1 MRSSQ
6 CNAEWR
12 SGNAELLFVI
22 YRTLSENKK
31 VLPIH
36 SVDSNHEQMTEIPE
50 PQSEIRNLRV
60 AAIGVGSL
68 GRHHARNFAELLRER
83 RIGSVTVC
91 DSNGEVAAKVAADNG
106 LDRSVTDWR
115 ELLGSVDAVS
125 IATPT
130 ETHCNIAV
138 PFLESGVH
146 VLVEKPIA
154 LTLQEAD
161 KMIAAAKGSGAKLMV
176 GQLERFNPAMVAL
189 RPHVT
194 QPLYFEIHRVSPF
207 PNRSLDVDVVLDV
220 MIHDLD
226 AVQWLVGEDVK
237 VTAIHA
243 VGIPVISDK
252 VDAANA
258 RIEFENGAVANITA
272 SRIGTEKI
280 RKTRFY
286 QTNAYV
292 VLDYA
297 TKFASLT
304 SLNPEASH
312 PLLGISINRLEIND
326 VEPLRAE
333 IKAFLDSIE
342 RDVDP
347 PVTGADGR
355 RALALAAG
363 VLEKIDAH
371 ASRVFAKSRD

>member
-1 MRSSQ
+1 M
-6 CNAEWR
+6 AER
-12 SGNAELLFVI
+12 P
-22 YRTLSENKK
+22 K
-31 VLPIH
+31 
-36 SVDSNHEQMTEIPE
+36 
-50 PQSEIRNLRV
+50 LRV
-60 AAIGVGSL
+60 GAIGVGSL
-68 GRHHARNFAELLRER
+68 GRHHARNYRELEGDGRVDFVG
-83 RIGSVTVC
+83 IC
-91 DSNGEVAAKVAADNG
+91 DSNAETALDVATQQRTA
-106 LDRSVTDWR
+106 RFSDWR
-115 ELLGSVDAVS
+115 ELHGKVDAVS

-130 ETHCNIAV
+130 GTHADIACA
-138 PFLESGVH
+138 FLDSGVH

-154 LTLQEAD
+154 LTLSEAD
-161 KMIAAAKGSGAKLMV
+161 RMIAASESSGAMLMV
-176 GQLERFNPAMVAL
+176 GHLERYNPAMVAL

-194 QPLYFEIHRVSPF
+194 TPLYFEIHRVSPF

-226 AVQWLVGEDVK
+226 AVQWLVGADV
-237 VTAIHA
+237 VVSEIRA

-286 QTNAYV
+286 QTNSYV

-297 TKFASLT
+297 TKFASVT
-304 SLNPEASH
+304 SLNPDAAH

-333 IKAFLDSIE
+333 IRDFLDAIE
-342 RDVDP
+342 DKKEP
-347 PVTGADGR
+347 PITGEDGR
-355 RALALAAG
+355 RALSLAVG
-363 VLEKIDAH
+363 VLDKIDAH
-371 ASRVFAKSRD
+371 RRRLEV

>member
-1 MRSSQ
+1 MVETIASSFSHVHL
-6 CNAEWR
+6 NVGFSPGVFEF
-12 SGNAELLFVI
+12 SGMLNENVEYCRKAASNQIMSDTRKL
-22 YRTLSENKK
+22 RT
-31 VLPIH
+31 
-36 SVDSNHEQMTEIPE
+36 
-50 PQSEIRNLRV
+50 

-68 GRHHARNFAELLRER
+68 GRHHARNYAELGREGR
-83 RIGSVTVC
+83 VEFVGACDADPATAASVA
-91 DSNGEVAAKVAADNG
+91 SDNQ
-106 LDRSVTDWR
+106 SASFKDWR
-115 ELLGSVDAVS
+115 ELIGKVDAVS

-130 ETHCNIAV
+130 ETHCEIACA
-138 PFLESGVH
+138 FLDAGVH

-154 LTLQEAD
+154 LTLAEAD
-161 KMIAAAKGSGAKLMV
+161 KMIAAADRSGAKLMV

-189 RPHVT
+189 RPHVSG
-194 QPLYFEIHRVSPF
+194 PLYFEIHRVSPF

-226 AVQWLVGEDVK
+226 AVQWLVGNDVK
-237 VTAIHA
+237 VSEIRA

-286 QTNAYV
+286 QTNSYV

-304 SLNPEASH
+304 SLAPNAAH
-312 PLLGISINRLEIND
+312 PLLGVSINRLEIKD

-333 IKAFLDSIE
+333 IGAFFDAIE
-342 RDVDP
+342 NDKTP
-347 PVTGADGR
+347 PITAEDGR
-355 RALALAAG
+355 RALSL
-363 VLEKIDAH
+363 
-371 ASRVFAKSRD
+371 

>member
-1 MRSSQ
+1 MAEMRKL
-6 CNAEWR
+6 R
-12 SGNAELLFVI
+12 S
-22 YRTLSENKK
+22 
-31 VLPIH
+31 
-36 SVDSNHEQMTEIPE
+36 
-50 PQSEIRNLRV
+50 

-68 GRHHARNFAELLRER
+68 GRHHARNYAEIAREG
-83 RIGSVTVC
+83 RIEFVGAC
-91 DSNGEVAAKVAADNG
+91 DTDPETAAQIASDNG
-106 LDRSVTDWR
+106 SAAFTDWR
-115 ELLGSVDAVS
+115 ELLDKVDIVS

-130 ETHCNIAV
+130 ETHCEIACS
-138 PFLESGVH
+138 FLENGVH

-154 LTLQEAD
+154 ITLDEAD
-161 KMIAAAKGSGAKLMV
+161 RILAAAAISGAKLMV

-194 QPLYFEIHRVSPF
+194 KPLYFEIHRVSPY

-237 VTAIHA
+237 VSEIRA

-272 SRIGTEKI
+272 SRIGTDKI

-304 SLNPEASH
+304 SLNPAAAH
-312 PLLGISINRLEIND
+312 PLLGISIDRLEIND
-326 VEPLRAE
+326 IEPLRAE
-333 IKAFLDSIE
+333 ITAFLDAIE
-342 RDVDP
+342 LET
-347 PVTGADGR
+347 PVPVSGEDGR
-355 RALALAAG
+355 RALALAVG
-363 VLEKIDAH
+363 VLQRIEEH
-371 ASRVFAKSRD
+371 ATRIFA

>member
-1 MRSSQ
+1 
-6 CNAEWR
+6 
-12 SGNAELLFVI
+12 
-22 YRTLSENKK
+22 
-31 VLPIH
+31 
-36 SVDSNHEQMTEIPE
+36 MTEN
-50 PQSEIRNLRV
+50 SKLRV

-68 GRHHARNFAELLRER
+68 GRHHARNYAEF
-83 RIGSVTVC
+83 
-91 DSNGEVAAKVAADNG
+91 AADG
-106 LDRSVTDWR
+106 RVDLVGICDVDEATAEAVGALHGVPYFKDWHDLIDR
-115 ELLGSVDAVS
+115 VDAVS
-125 IATPT
+125 ISTPT
-130 ETHCNIAV
+130 ETHCQIACA
-138 PFLESGVH
+138 FLELGIH

-154 LTLQEAD
+154 LTLGEAD
-161 KMIAAAKGSGAKLMV
+161 QMISTSEKYGAKLMV
-176 GQLERFNPAMVAL
+176 GQLERYNPAMVAL

-194 QPLYFEIHRVSPF
+194 RPLYFEIHRVSPF

-226 AVQWLVGEDVK
+226 AVQWLVGDDVK
-237 VTAIHA
+237 VSEIRA

-304 SLNPEASH
+304 SLNPEAAH
-312 PLLGISINRLEIND
+312 PLLGISVNRLKTDD

-333 IKAFLDSIE
+333 IGAFIDSIKKDS
-342 RDVDP
+342 RV
-347 PVTGADGR
+347 PVTGSDGR
-355 RALALAAG
+355 RALALAVG
-363 VLEKIDAH
+363 VLDKIEEH
-371 ASRVFAKSRD
+371 RRQLNV

>member
-1 MRSSQ
+1 MGQ
-6 CNAEWR
+6 
-12 SGNAELLFVI
+12 
-22 YRTLSENKK
+22 
-31 VLPIH
+31 
-36 SVDSNHEQMTEIPE
+36 
-50 PQSEIRNLRV
+50 PQTIRA

-68 GRHHARNFAELLRER
+68 GRHHARNYAELAREGK
-83 RIGSVTVC
+83 IQFVGVC
-91 DSNGEVAAKVAADNG
+91 DADPETASQVAAANG
-106 LDRSVTDWR
+106 CNSFLDWR
-115 ELLGSVDAVS
+115 DLIGNVDMVS

-130 ETHCNIAV
+130 ETHCEIAAE
-138 PFLESGVH
+138 FLTNGVH

-154 LTLQEAD
+154 LTLDEAD
-161 KMIAAAKGSGAKLMV
+161 RMIAAASASNVKLMV

-189 RPHVT
+189 RPLVT
-194 QPLYFEIHRVSPF
+194 KPLYFEIHRVSPF

-226 AVQWLVGEDVK
+226 AVQWLVGDDVE
-237 VTAIHA
+237 VSEIRA
-243 VGIPVISDK
+243 VGIPVISNK

-258 RIEFENGAVANITA
+258 RIEFSNGAVANITA

-312 PLLGISINRLEIND
+312 PLLGISINRLEIDD

-333 IKAFLDSIE
+333 IVSFLDSI
-342 RDVDP
+342 RNDGP
-347 PVTGADGR
+347 PAVSGEDGR
-355 RALALAAG
+355 RALALAVG
-363 VLEKIDAH
+363 VLEKIH
-371 ASRVFAKSRD
+371 SHVSKVFA

>member
-1 MRSSQ
+1 M
-6 CNAEWR
+6 AE
-12 SGNAELLFVI
+12 
-22 YRTLSENKK
+22 
-31 VLPIH
+31 
-36 SVDSNHEQMTEIPE
+36 
-50 PQSEIRNLRV
+50 NLKLRC

-68 GRHHARNFAELLRER
+68 GRHHARNYAELAREG
-83 RIGSVTVC
+83 RIEFTGAC
-91 DSNGEVAAKVAADNG
+91 DVSAETLEQIGKDNDCKVF
-106 LDRSVTDWR
+106 SDWR
-115 ELLGSVDAVS
+115 YLLDEVDLVS

-130 ETHCNIAV
+130 ETHCEIACA
-138 PFLESGVH
+138 FLEKGKH
-146 VLVEKPIA
+146 ALVEKPIA
-154 LTLQEAD
+154 LTLEEAD
-161 KMIAAAKGSGAKLMV
+161 KMIAAAERSGAKLMV

-194 QPLYFEIHRVSPF
+194 KPLYFEIHRVSPF

-237 VTAIHA
+237 VSAIQA

-297 TKFASLT
+297 TKFSSLT
-304 SLNPEASH
+304 SLNPAASH
-312 PLLGISINRLEIND
+312 PLLGISINRLQIED

-333 IKAFLDSIE
+333 ITSFLDAVE
-342 RDVDP
+342 NDTP
-347 PVTGADGR
+347 PAVSGEDGR
-355 RALALAAG
+355 RALALAVG
-363 VLEKIDAH
+363 VLERIEAH
-371 ASRVFAKSRD
+371 RNRLNV

>member
-1 MRSSQ
+1 MSQ
-6 CNAEWR
+6 IRHPPSA
-12 SGNAELLFVI
+12 
-22 YRTLSENKK
+22 
-31 VLPIH
+31 
-36 SVDSNHEQMTEIPE
+36 
-50 PQSEIRNLRV
+50 IRNIRA

-68 GRHHARNFAELLRER
+68 GRHHARNYAELAREGR
-83 RIGSVTVC
+83 LKLIGVC
-91 DSNGEVAAKVAADNG
+91 DLDRETAEKIAADNKC
-106 LDRSVTDWR
+106 LAVSDWR
-115 ELLGSVDAVS
+115 ELLYKVDLVS

-130 ETHCNIAV
+130 ETHCEIACA
-138 PFLESGVH
+138 FLEKGIH

-154 LTLQEAD
+154 ISLEEAD
-161 KMIAAAKGSGAKLMV
+161 KMIAVAKASGAKLMV

-194 QPLYFEIHRVSPF
+194 RPLYFEIHRVSPF

-226 AVQWLVGEDVK
+226 AVQWLVGEGVK
-237 VTAIHA
+237 VSAIHA

-292 VLDYA
+292 VLDYG

-304 SLNPEASH
+304 SLNPEAAH
-312 PLLGISINRLEIND
+312 PLLGISINRLEVVD

-333 IKAFLDSIE
+333 ILAFLDSINN
-342 RDVDP
+342 DVTP
-347 PVTGADGR
+347 PVTGEDGR
-355 RALALAAG
+355 RALALAVG
-363 VLEKIDAH
+363 VIEKIDKHLVGVRKAIG
-371 ASRVFAKSRD
+371 S

>member
-1 MRSSQ
+1 M
-6 CNAEWR
+6 E
-12 SGNAELLFVI
+12 
-22 YRTLSENKK
+22 RTD
-31 VLPIH
+31 P
-36 SVDSNHEQMTEIPE
+36 
-50 PQSEIRNLRV
+50 LRA

-68 GRHHARNFAELLRER
+68 GRHHARNYADLAREGR
-83 RIGSVTVC
+83 VSFVGVC
-91 DSNGEVAAKVAADNG
+91 DSDPKTAAEIADQNGSA
-106 LDRSVTDWR
+106 SFTDWR
-115 ELLGSVDAVS
+115 QLLGSVDLVS

-130 ETHCNIAV
+130 ETHCEIACA
-138 PFLESGVH
+138 FLDNGVH

-154 LTLQEAD
+154 VKLEEAD
-161 KMIAAAKGSGAKLMV
+161 KMIAAAKSSGAKLMV

-194 QPLYFEIHRVSPF
+194 KPLYFEIHRVSPF

-237 VTAIHA
+237 VSAIHA

-258 RIEFENGAVANITA
+258 RIEFENGAVANITS
-272 SRIGTEKI
+272 SRVGTEKI

-286 QTNAYV
+286 QTNSYV

-304 SLNPEASH
+304 SLAPNAAH
-312 PLLGISINRLEIND
+312 PLLGITIKRLEIDD
-326 VEPLRAE
+326 VEPLRSE
-333 IKAFLDSIE
+333 ITAFLESIE
-342 RDVDP
+342 KDERV
-347 PVTGADGR
+347 PVSGADGR
-355 RALALAAG
+355 RALALAVG
-363 VLEKIDAH
+363 VLEKIDEH
-371 ASRVFAKSRD
+371 RTRLNV

>member
-1 MRSSQ
+1 M
-6 CNAEWR
+6 ET
-12 SGNAELLFVI
+12 I
-22 YRTLSENKK
+22 RTLKTA
-31 VLPIH
+31 V
-36 SVDSNHEQMTEIPE
+36 
-50 PQSEIRNLRV
+50 
-60 AAIGVGSL
+60 IGVGSL
-68 GRHHARNFAELLRER
+68 GKHHARNYAEIARAGKTEFV
-83 RIGSVTVC
+83 GVC
-91 DSNGEVAAKVAADNG
+91 DSSEETARKIAGENACEYY
-106 LDRSVTDWR
+106 TDWR
-115 ELLGSVDAVS
+115 ALVDKTDAVS
-125 IATPT
+125 IVTPT
-130 ETHCNIAV
+130 ETHAEIACA
-138 PFLESGVH
+138 FLEKGVH

-154 LTLQEAD
+154 RTLQEAD
-161 KMIAAAKGSGAKLMV
+161 KMIETAEKSGAKLMV
-176 GQLERFNPAMVAL
+176 GHLERYNPAMVAL

-194 QPLYFEIHRVSPF
+194 NPLYFEIHRVSPF

-226 AVQWLVGEDVK
+226 AIQWLVGEDIK
-237 VTAIHA
+237 VEAIHA

-297 TKFASLT
+297 TKYASLT
-304 SLNPEASH
+304 SLAPNAIH
-312 PLLGISINRLEIND
+312 PLLGISINRLEIDD

-333 IKAFLDSIE
+333 IEAFLDAIRE
-342 RDVDP
+342 DKTP
-347 PVTGADGR
+347 PIPAEDGR
-355 RALALAAG
+355 RALSLALG

-371 ASRVFAKSRD
+371 SKRVFSK

>member
-1 MRSSQ
+1 M
-6 CNAEWR
+6 AD
-12 SGNAELLFVI
+12 
-22 YRTLSENKK
+22 
-31 VLPIH
+31 
-36 SVDSNHEQMTEIPE
+36 DSI
-50 PQSEIRNLRV
+50 LKV

-68 GRHHARNFAELLRER
+68 GRHHARNYAELAREGR
-83 RIGSVTVC
+83 VEFIGAC
-91 DSNGEVAAKVAADNG
+91 DTNPETAAQIAADNG
-106 LDRSVTDWR
+106 APAFTDWR
-115 ELLGSVDAVS
+115 ELLNKVDVVSV
-125 IATPT
+125 ATPT
-130 ETHCNIAV
+130 ETHCEIACA
-138 PFLESGVH
+138 FLEKGVH

-154 LTLQEAD
+154 LSLDEAD
-161 KMIAAAKGSGAKLMV
+161 KIIAAAEQSGAKLMV

-189 RPHVT
+189 RPHVNN
-194 QPLYFEIHRVSPF
+194 PLYFEIHRVSPF

-226 AVQWLVGEDVK
+226 AIQWLVGEGVK
-237 VTAIHA
+237 VSEIRA

-286 QTNAYV
+286 QTNSYV

-297 TKFASLT
+297 TKFASVT
-304 SLNPEASH
+304 SLNPEAAH

-333 IKAFLDSIE
+333 ITAFLDSI
-342 RDVDP
+342 DGDLTP
-347 PVTGADGR
+347 PVTGQDGR
-355 RALALAAG
+355 RALALAVG
-363 VLEKIDAH
+363 VLEKIEAH
-371 ASRVFAKSRD
+371 VRRLEWQASLLA

>member
-1 MRSSQ
+1 MNEFR
-6 CNAEWR
+6 
-12 SGNAELLFVI
+12 G
-22 YRTLSENKK
+22 
-31 VLPIH
+31 
-36 SVDSNHEQMTEIPE
+36 
-50 PQSEIRNLRV
+50 PQSAIRIPRV

-68 GRHHARNFAELLRER
+68 GRHHARNYAELARDGRVEFV
-83 RIGSVTVC
+83 GVC
-91 DSNGEVAAKVAADNG
+91 DTNAETSAQIASENG
-106 LDRSVTDWR
+106 STHYTDWR
-115 ELLGSVDAVS
+115 DLLDKSDAVS

-130 ETHCNIAV
+130 ETHCEIACA
-138 PFLESGVH
+138 FLYRGVH
-146 VLVEKPIA
+146 VLVEKPMSLA
-154 LTLQEAD
+154 VAEAD
-161 KMIAAAKGSGAKLMV
+161 KMIVAAEKSGAKLMV

-194 QPLYFEIHRVSPF
+194 NPLYFEIHRVSPF

-226 AVQWLVGEDVK
+226 AVQWLVGNDVK
-237 VTAIHA
+237 VSEIRA

-286 QTNAYV
+286 QTNSYV

-297 TKFASLT
+297 TKFASVT
-304 SLNPEASH
+304 SLNPDASH

-326 VEPLRAE
+326 VEPLRTE
-333 IKAFLDSIE
+333 IEAFLGAIE
-342 RDVDP
+342 RNEP
-347 PVTGADGR
+347 TPVSGEDGR
-355 RALALAAG
+355 RAVALAVG
-363 VLEKIDAH
+363 VLEKIEAH
-371 ASRVFAKSRD
+371 RNRLNM